1 MENLKKLFRPN
12 RQIFMAG
19 GPEGTSLEGQKPTE
33 KKQEGGGEGNVDVAK
48 QEGGKVVGA
57 QMDQLGKL
65 EATEL
70 TDEDVQLKVVE
81 IFNNRDYPFSGLQ
94 NKLVE
99 AEKKSSSEADQKKLA
114 AALKKL
120 GVTETGMASQPQPGT
135 VLSDMYTALW
145 EQQFKVKKTPDDV
158 AKAIK
163 AGKYQT
169 LKSGLDGIIA
179 KAVAAFDEVYGK
191 GNGQKEFEDK
201 KKEAN
206 T

>member
-1 MENLKKLFRPN
+1 MENLKKLFMPN
-12 RQIFMAG
+12 RQTFMAG
-19 GPEGTSLEGQKPTE
+19 GPEGTSLEGQKPAE
-33 KKQEGGGEGNVDVAK
+33 KKQEEGGEGKVDATK

-135 VLSDMYTALW
+135 VLNDMYTALW
-145 EQQFKVKKTPDDV
+145 DQQFKVKKTPDDV

-163 AGKYQT
+163 AGKFQT
-169 LKSGLDGIIA
+169 IKSGLDGIIA

-191 GNGQKEFEDK
+191 GNGQKEFEEK

-206 T
+206 A